1 MKYVKIELADQTY
14 EKLEQYHAK
23 YVAERKLAAE
33 DYEQR
38 GDFDLSESLAK
49 DFSLEE
55 ISILEKPIAR
65 NKPCILKKFK
75 MFHSFFILLEV
86 LSY

>member
-1 MKYVKIELADQTY
+1 MKYVKSELA
-14 EKLEQYHAK
+14 EKKKKKLEQYHAK

-55 ISILEKPIAR
+55 MLTVVLTRFADEKMP
-65 NKPCILKKFK
+65 
-75 MFHSFFILLEV
+75 
-86 LSY
+86 

>member
-14 EKLEQYHAK
+14 EKLGQYHAK

-55 ISILEKPIAR
+55 MLTVILTRFADEKMP
-65 NKPCILKKFK
+65 
-75 MFHSFFILLEV
+75 
-86 LSY
+86 

>member
-23 YVAERKLAAE
+23 YIAERKLAAE

-55 ISILEKPIAR
+55 MLTVVLTRFADEKMP
-65 NKPCILKKFK
+65 
-75 MFHSFFILLEV
+75 
-86 LSY
+86 